1 MRRGTGVLLAAALCF
16 ALLPRADAAEVT
28 VSAQSA
34 VLMEAESGRVLYAK
48 DADTPRLIASTTKL
62 MTALVALESG
72 HSLEE
77 VVTIPA
83 EAAGVEGSSLYLKAG
98 ETVKLKTLL
107 YGMLLQSGNDAATA
121 VALYCAG
128 SLEAFAQ
135 KMNEKAQ
142 QLGMT
147 NSHFTNPTGLDGE
160 EHYSSAYDMALLAR
174 ACLDVPEL
182 KEITATR
189 STTMEGRTF
198 VNHNKLLWRYEGC
211 VGMKTGYTQ
220 AAGRTLVSSAERNGQ
235 TLVCV
240 TLNDRDDWNDHKA
253 LLDYGFSAFPRQVL
267 AEEGEELGRVPL
279 QGSLLHM
286 ASVEA
291 RETVA
296 YPLKQGEEVTME
308 VDLPDQ
314 AEAPV
319 VQGEIAGS
327 VRFLVGSRQV
337 GQTYLVWS
345 GSARRDVVKERPV
358 DSPLDF
364 LPQSTPPTYE
374 EMLSLFSKAGTVSE

>member
-16 ALLPRADAAEVT
+16 ALLPRAGAAEVT

-77 VVTIPA
+77 DVTIPA

-107 YGMLLQSGNDAATA
+107 YGMLLHSGNDAATA
-121 VALYCAG
+121 VALTCAC

-174 ACLDVPEL
+174 TCLAMPEL

-189 STTMEGRTF
+189 STTMEGRSF

-220 AAGRTLVSSAERNGQ
+220 AAGRTLVSAAERDGM
-235 TLVCV
+235 TLIAV
-240 TLNDRDDWNDHKA
+240 TLNAPSDWADHA
-253 LLDYGFSAFPRQVL
+253 AMLDYGFANYQMEEAVTAGPSLCSLPVSGSLVPFVSL
-267 AEEGEELGRVPL
+267 KAEETLRWPVGPGESLETRLELGGL
-279 QGSLLHM
+279 TSL
-286 ASVEA
+286 
-291 RETVA
+291 
-296 YPLKQGEEVTME
+296 
-308 VDLPDQ
+308 
-314 AEAPV
+314 EAPV
-319 VQGEIAGS
+319 QAGVPMGRVEVLLNGE
-327 VRFLVGSRQV
+327 VVGESDLSCATAVHRDRQEHT
-337 GQTYLVWS
+337 GW
-345 GSARRDVVKERPV
+345 
-358 DSPLDF
+358 LDW
-364 LPQSTPPTYE
+364 
-374 EMLSLFSKAGTVSE
+374 LFG

>member
-16 ALLPRADAAEVT
+16 ALLPRAGAAEVT

-77 VVTIPA
+77 DVTIPA

-107 YGMLLQSGNDAATA
+107 YGMLLHSGNDAATA
-121 VALYCAG
+121 VAFYCAG
-128 SLEAFAQ
+128 SLEAFAR

-160 EHYSSAYDMALLAR
+160 EHYSTAYDMALLAR
-174 ACLDVPEL
+174 ACLAVPEL

-189 STTMEGRTF
+189 STTMEGRSF

-220 AAGRTLVSSAERNGQ
+220 AAGRTLVSAAERDGM
-235 TLVCV
+235 TLIAV
-240 TLNDRDDWNDHKA
+240 TLNAPSDWADHA
-253 LLDYGFSAFPRQVL
+253 VMLDYGFEHYHMEDAVTAGQSLCSLPVSGSLVPFVSLQ
-267 AEEGEELGRVPL
+267 AEETLRWPVGPGESLETRLELGGL
-279 QGSLLHM
+279 TSL
-286 ASVEA
+286 
-291 RETVA
+291 
-296 YPLKQGEEVTME
+296 
-308 VDLPDQ
+308 
-314 AEAPV
+314 EAPV
-319 VQGEIAGS
+319 QAGVPMGRVEVLLNGEVVGERDLSCAIA
-327 VRFLVGSRQV
+327 VHRDRQEHT
-337 GQTYLVWS
+337 GW
-345 GSARRDVVKERPV
+345 
-358 DSPLDF
+358 LDW
-364 LPQSTPPTYE
+364 
-374 EMLSLFSKAGTVSE
+374 LFG

>member
-16 ALLPRADAAEVT
+16 ALLPRVGAAEVT

-77 VVTIPA
+77 DVTIPA
-83 EAAGVEGSSLYLKAG
+83 EAAGVEGSSLYLKGG

-107 YGMLLQSGNDAATA
+107 YGMLLHSGNDAATA
-121 VALYCAG
+121 VALTCAG

-189 STTMEGRTF
+189 STTMERRSF

-220 AAGRTLVSSAERNGQ
+220 AAGRTLVSAAERDGM
-235 TLVCV
+235 TLIAV
-240 TLNDRDDWNDHKA
+240 TLNAPSDWADHA
-253 LLDYGFSAFPRQVL
+253 AMLDYGFENYHLEEAVTAGQSLCSLPVSGSLVPFVSL
-267 AEEGEELGRVPL
+267 EAEETLRWPVGPGESLETRLELGGL
-279 QGSLLHM
+279 TSL
-286 ASVEA
+286 
-291 RETVA
+291 
-296 YPLKQGEEVTME
+296 
-308 VDLPDQ
+308 
-314 AEAPV
+314 EAPV
-319 VQGEIAGS
+319 QAGVPMGRVEVLLNGE
-327 VRFLVGSRQV
+327 VVGESDLSCAAAVHRERQEHT
-337 GQTYLVWS
+337 GW
-345 GSARRDVVKERPV
+345 
-358 DSPLDF
+358 LDW
-364 LPQSTPPTYE
+364 
-374 EMLSLFSKAGTVSE
+374 LFG

>member
-16 ALLPRADAAEVT
+16 ALLPRAGAAEVT

-77 VVTIPA
+77 DVTIPA

-107 YGMLLQSGNDAATA
+107 YGMLLHSGNDAATA
-121 VALYCAG
+121 VALTCAC

-220 AAGRTLVSSAERNGQ
+220 AAGRTLVSAAERDGMTLIARHPQRAQRLGGPRPPCWTTGLQ
-235 TLVCV
+235 T
-240 TLNDRDDWNDHKA
+240 TRWK
-253 LLDYGFSAFPRQVL
+253 
-267 AEEGEELGRVPL
+267 
-279 QGSLLHM
+279 
-286 ASVEA
+286 
-291 RETVA
+291 
-296 YPLKQGEEVTME
+296 
-308 VDLPDQ
+308 
-314 AEAPV
+314 
-319 VQGEIAGS
+319 
-327 VRFLVGSRQV
+327 
-337 GQTYLVWS
+337 
-345 GSARRDVVKERPV
+345 RR
-358 DSPLDF
+358 
-364 LPQSTPPTYE
+364 
-374 EMLSLFSKAGTVSE
+374 

>member
-1 MRRGTGVLLAAALCF
+1 M
-16 ALLPRADAAEVT
+16 
-28 VSAQSA
+28 AQSA

-160 EHYSSAYDMALLAR
+160 EHYSSGLRHGSAGQGLSG
-174 ACLDVPEL
+174 CPEL

-189 STTMEGRTF
+189 STTWRGEP
-198 VNHNKLLWRYEGC
+198 LL
-211 VGMKTGYTQ
+211 TT
-220 AAGRTLVSSAERNGQ
+220 TS
-235 TLVCV
+235 
-240 TLNDRDDWNDHKA
+240 
-253 LLDYGFSAFPRQVL
+253 FSGAMRG
-267 AEEGEELGRVPL
+267 AWG
-279 QGSLLHM
+279 
-286 ASVEA
+286 
-291 RETVA
+291 
-296 YPLKQGEEVTME
+296 
-308 VDLPDQ
+308 
-314 AEAPV
+314 
-319 VQGEIAGS
+319 
-327 VRFLVGSRQV
+327 
-337 GQTYLVWS
+337 
-345 GSARRDVVKERPV
+345 
-358 DSPLDF
+358 
-364 LPQSTPPTYE
+364 
-374 EMLSLFSKAGTVSE
+374 

>member
-16 ALLPRADAAEVT
+16 ALLPRAGAAEVT

-77 VVTIPA
+77 DVTIPA

-107 YGMLLQSGNDAATA
+107 YGMLLHSGNDAATA
-121 VALYCAG
+121 VALTCAC

-189 STTMEGRTF
+189 STPMEGRTF

-220 AAGRTLVSSAERNGQ
+220 AAGRTLVSAAERDGM
-235 TLVCV
+235 TLIAV
-240 TLNDRDDWNDHKA
+240 TLNAPSDWADHA
-253 LLDYGFSAFPRQVL
+253 AMMDYGFANYQMEEAVTAGQSLCSLPVSGSLVPFVSL
-267 AEEGEELGRVPL
+267 KAEETLRWPVGPGESLETRLELGGL
-279 QGSLLHM
+279 TSL
-286 ASVEA
+286 
-291 RETVA
+291 
-296 YPLKQGEEVTME
+296 
-308 VDLPDQ
+308 
-314 AEAPV
+314 EAPV
-319 VQGEIAGS
+319 QAGVPMGRVEVLLNGEVVGESDLSCAIA
-327 VRFLVGSRQV
+327 VHRDRQEHT
-337 GQTYLVWS
+337 GW
-345 GSARRDVVKERPV
+345 
-358 DSPLDF
+358 LDW
-364 LPQSTPPTYE
+364 
-374 EMLSLFSKAGTVSE
+374 LFG